1 MSYYFLY
8 HQKGVPTWLAYLL
21 ILALTLS
28 LTLVFS
34 GKPNRIISRATK
46 NLTPENIT
54 ISNITGE
61 SAAVFFTTP
70 DSFVSNLELTKTD
83 QTSLIVFDNRDKTK
97 QTARKN
103 HYFVLAGLDRNT
115 VYRFRIFLEN
125 QAVPDH
131 YEFRT
136 AAITFPTLSNNP
148 IFGKILHKNLQPESE
163 IFVRAKIGDTIGF
176 YSALSKE
183 TGEWLISFPM
193 AFDKDGQELSISETT
208 PLILELIKAGQ
219 KKSVIKVI
227 YRDAQPLKTVIFG
240 KNYDFTL
247 PNSILGVTAS
257 KNSQL
262 IRFPEN
268 NAIVTSFTPTFR
280 GKATANSLIKLTL
293 EPEIADL
300 LLSVDSNGEWKFT
313 PKIPLLP
320 GHYKI
325 SLKDKDI
332 YETATFIIGKSG
344 EAVLGEATPS
354 ATTTLSPSPILTIT
368 PPVSVKPSP
377 TLVQPTVVLKP
388 TTLTP
393 TIIKDQIPELGLNNN
408 LVILFASGLSL
419 LGLFLVLY

>member
-8 HQKGVPTWLAYLL
+8 HKKGVPTWLAYLL
-21 ILALTLS
+21 ILILTLG
-28 LTLVFS
+28 LTLVFG

-46 NLTPENIT
+46 NLSPQNIT

-70 DSFVSNLELTKTD
+70 DSFVSNLEFAKTNEPP
-83 QTSLIVFDNRDKTK
+83 LIIFDNRDKTK
-97 QTARKN
+97 QTARTT

-125 QAVPDH
+125 QAVSQS

-136 AAITFPTLSNNP
+136 AAVTFPSLSNTP
-148 IFGKILHKNLQPESE
+148 IFGKVLLKNLQPASE
-163 IFVRAKIGDTIGF
+163 VFVRAKIGDAFGL

-183 TGEWLISFPM
+183 TGEWLISFPIT
-193 AFDKDGQELSISETT
+193 FDKDGQELSISETT
-208 PLILELIKAGQ
+208 PLTLEFIYAS
-219 KKSVIKVI
+219 KKKTVVKVKYI
-227 YRDAQPLKTVIFG
+227 DAQPLKTVILG

-247 PNSILGVTAS
+247 PNSILGVTTNR
-257 KNSQL
+257 NSGL

-268 NAIVTSFTPTFR
+268 NTIVTSFTPTFR
-280 GKATANSLIKLTL
+280 GRATANSLIKLTL
-293 EPEIADL
+293 EPAVADL

-313 PKIPLLP
+313 PKTPLLP
-320 GHYKI
+320 GRYQLLI
-325 SLKDKDI
+325 KDKSVS
-332 YETATFIIGKSG
+332 ETATFTIGKSG

-354 ATTTLSPSPILTIT
+354 ATTTLSPSPSLTIT
-368 PPVSVKPSP
+368 PQLSVKPSP
-377 TLVQPTVVLKP
+377 TAPPTVTLKP
-388 TTLTP
+388 TALTP
-393 TIIKDQIPELGLNNN
+393 TVIKDQIPELGLNNN